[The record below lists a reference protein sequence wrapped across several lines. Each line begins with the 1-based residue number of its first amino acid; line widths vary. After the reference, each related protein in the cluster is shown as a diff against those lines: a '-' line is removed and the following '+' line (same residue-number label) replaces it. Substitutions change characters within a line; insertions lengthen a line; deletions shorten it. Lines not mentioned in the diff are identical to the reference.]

1 MSLEDRTN
9 VLPVPV
15 KYHPYGLLGDQP
27 NIIVDGK
34 AQRATVLTLS
44 HWPWNDT
51 PAPLLRD
58 TSTAIV
64 FAYLDAPEW
73 HVPIGLVSNSHFD
86 EDGLLSMYAL
96 VNPADALPRRDL
108 MIATSR
114 AGDFALGTDPDAA
127 RLSFTLAAFADP
139 DISPLSPEVFS
150 GSGAAQIH
158 GLYRAMLTELP
169 GLMRDIRGYREYW
182 EDEFNHWQESEQAIA
197 DGRVVIDEYPGLDL
211 AVVQIPPDMP
221 ARTVR
226 RYLRKWQRSVH
237 PFAVHNVTDCSRI
250 VWAKGGSLEMQYRY
264 ESWVQLASRKP
275 LLRVDLA
282 ALAQELSDRET
293 AGGEWLFEGVN
304 EVAPRLM
311 LRGSCRSS
319 IAPADFLARLFSTL
333 ESSPPAWDPYSTP
346 A

>member
-1 MSLEDRTN
+1 M
-9 VLPVPV
+9 LPVPV

-114 AGDFALGTDPDAA
+114 AGDFALGNRP
-127 RLSFTLAAFADP
+127 
-139 DISPLSPEVFS
+139 
-150 GSGAAQIH
+150 
-158 GLYRAMLTELP
+158 
-169 GLMRDIRGYREYW
+169 
-182 EDEFNHWQESEQAIA
+182 
-197 DGRVVIDEYPGLDL
+197 
-211 AVVQIPPDMP
+211 
-221 ARTVR
+221 RT
-226 RYLRKWQRSVH
+226 
-237 PFAVHNVTDCSRI
+237 
-250 VWAKGGSLEMQYRY
+250 
-264 ESWVQLASRKP
+264 
-275 LLRVDLA
+275 
-282 ALAQELSDRET
+282 
-293 AGGEWLFEGVN
+293 
-304 EVAPRLM
+304 
-311 LRGSCRSS
+311 LRGSLLPLQHLPILIFRHCLPRFFRAAGRRRSMVFTGRCLPS
-319 IAPADFLARLFSTL
+319 YPA
-333 ESSPPAWDPYSTP
+333 
-346 A
+346 